1 MDFNFL
7 ISHIQ
12 LTDEF
17 FKERI
22 GRTIDRHLT
31 IRNWLLGFYI
41 VEFEQNGEDR
51 AAYGKSLLQKLSEQL
66 DTPGLSF
73 RSLKLFR
80 QFYLAYPIIGQTVS
94 AFLQDDSIGQ
104 TLFAQFNLRAPNP
117 MPQPSSEESKAIS
130 VSNYQVEPDT
140 LLSNLSFSHFVAL
153 LNIDAPLK
161 RAYYEIECIKGVW
174 SVRELKR
181 QIASLT
187 YERSAAADKPQ
198 AMTASFAT
206 DAETLSPGQL
216 IKTPYVFDFLGL
228 PDGILGSE
236 SDLENALI
244 GDLKTFIMELGRGFC
259 FEGQQQKIII
269 GGEYFFIDL
278 VFYHRILKCHVLIEL
293 KIDEFSHAHA
303 GQLNTYLQY
312 FKNQVQQAD
321 DKPPIGILLCTNQNE
336 ELVQYA
342 LGGMDENLFVS
353 QYQTALPSTEQLEQF
368 LKEEKQKL

>member
-1 MDFNFL
+1 MNNFTEL
-7 ISHIQ
+7 VSQIEATHQ
-12 LTDEF
+12 LFLSQAST
-17 FKERI
+17 
-22 GRTIDRHLT
+22 TINQFLT
-31 IRNWLLGFYI
+31 LRNWLIGYYI
-41 VEFEQNGEDR
+41 VEYEQNGADR
-51 AAYGKSLLQKLSEQL
+51 AQYGDRLIESMAQKLSGIKGV
-66 DTPGLSF
+66 DR
-73 RSLKLFR
+73 RSLFRFR
-80 QFYLAYPIIGQTVS
+80 QFYLLYPQIAKIILSEPYQEKFSFNKLAPLPSHLSQNEKVGTVTP
-94 AFLQDDSIGQ
+94 LLNKD
-104 TLFAQFNLRAPNP
+104 L
-117 MPQPSSEESKAIS
+117 E
-130 VSNYQVEPDT
+130 VEPWK
-140 LLSNLSFSHFVAL
+140 LIQHLSYSHFELL

-187 YERSAAADKPQ
+187 YERSAAADNPQ
-198 AMTASFAT
+198 AMTANFAT
-206 DAETLSPGQL
+206 DAEKLSPGQL

-228 PDGILGSE
+228 PDGMLGSE

>member
-1 MDFNFL
+1 MNNFTEL
-7 ISHIQ
+7 VSQIEATHQ
-12 LTDEF
+12 LFLSQAST
-17 FKERI
+17 
-22 GRTIDRHLT
+22 TINQFLT
-31 IRNWLLGFYI
+31 LRNWLIGYYI
-41 VEFEQNGEDR
+41 VEYEQNGADR
-51 AAYGKSLLQKLSEQL
+51 AQYGDRLIESMAQKLSGIKGV
-66 DTPGLSF
+66 DR
-73 RSLKLFR
+73 RSLFRFR
-80 QFYLAYPIIGQTVS
+80 QFYLLYPQIAKIILSEPYRDKFAFNKLASVPSHLSLDEKVGTV
-94 AFLQDDSIGQ
+94 
-104 TLFAQFNLRAPNP
+104 TP
-117 MPQPSSEESKAIS
+117 
-130 VSNYQVEPDT
+130 
-140 LLSNLSFSHFVAL
+140 LLNKDLEVDPWKLTQHLSYSHLELL

-187 YERSAAADKPQ
+187 YERSAAADNPQ
-198 AMTASFAT
+198 AMTANFGT
-206 DAETLSPGQL
+206 DAEKLSPDQL

-228 PDGILGSE
+228 PDGMLGSE

-259 FEGQQQKIII
+259 FEGQQQKIVI